1 MEPNNEGHTDEF
13 TRRMS
18 EIHLQLYHLMLDV
31 DTSYA
36 QACACNVVLDSFD
49 AAWEKLKEYEE
60 IVAREDKENE

>member
-1 MEPNNEGHTDEF
+1 MNENNEGYTDEF

-31 DTSYA
+31 DTNYA

-49 AAWEKLKEYEE
+49 AAWEKLQEYEK
-60 IVAREDKENE
+60 IIAGGDKRNE